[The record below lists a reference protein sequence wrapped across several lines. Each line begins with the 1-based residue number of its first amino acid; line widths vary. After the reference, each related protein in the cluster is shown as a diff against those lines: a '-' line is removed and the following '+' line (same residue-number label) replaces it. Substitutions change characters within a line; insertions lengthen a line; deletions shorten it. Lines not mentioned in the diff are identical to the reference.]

1 MAEKRKSPR
10 GSEFWQILFPTLIGA
25 VLTLTVGIWF
35 GVTGTSG
42 NLNRFAEISTVLL
55 VIPVLLAALIFGL
68 LLGGS
73 AYLIGRLIKGIPPLA
88 EKVLGLLDKVRQGAK
103 QASSAAASL
112 VIEPLAAL
120 AIFRPKRD
128 RQDPDISLND

>member
-1 MAEKRKSPR
+1 M
-10 GSEFWQILFPTLIGA
+10 
-25 VLTLTVGIWF
+25 
-35 GVTGTSG
+35 
-42 NLNRFAEISTVLL
+42 LL